1 MRPIKRLIQ
10 VDEALKIA
18 LAKTE
23 PMKRTERVS
32 LLSALGRVSA
42 EPIVSKV
49 SVPPFSR
56 SAMDGYALRAADTFS
71 SSKSKSVML
80 RINEVIY
87 AGGVPKKKV
96 VKGVCAE
103 IATGAMLPQ
112 GADAVVMVENTE
124 LKNGSIVISE
134 PVHPGQHVSRK
145 GEDIE
150 PGNEIISEGEV
161 FNPSKI
167 GAVAAVGIKTVKV
180 FAKPLVAV
188 VPTGNEI
195 AELGTELRP
204 GQVYNINSYTL
215 STMIMSNGGEPRITQ
230 IVNDSMDDLEAVVK
244 ANSDCDLMLF
254 SGGSSVGER
263 DIMLDVL
270 EKQGDVLYH
279 GVAMKPGKPTLF
291 GVIRRQLVFGMPG
304 YPTSCLSNAYVFV
317 APVLRKMARLPSS
330 PPAAVKARMSKRVV
344 STTGRTQFLTVKL
357 KDGVAHPAFKESG
370 AITSMAYADG
380 YVVIPAD
387 VDLLEKEEEVTVYL
401 L

>member
-10 VDEALKIA
+10 VDEALRIA
-18 LAKTE
+18 LAKAE
-23 PMKRTERVS
+23 PIKRTERVDIV
-32 LLSALGRVSA
+32 SALGRVAA
-42 EPIVSKV
+42 EPIVSRV

-56 SAMDGYALRAADTFS
+56 SAMDGYALRALDTFGAS
-71 SSKSKSVML
+71 RPKPARL
-80 RINEVIY
+80 RVNEVIY
-87 AGGVPKKKV
+87 AGGVPKKRIA
-96 VKGVCAE
+96 KGKCSE

-124 LKNGSIVISE
+124 LKDGHIVISE
-134 PVHPGQHVSRK
+134 PAHPGQHVSRK

-150 PGNEIISEGEV
+150 PGNEIISTGEV

-167 GAVAAVGIKTVKV
+167 GAVAAVGIERVKV
-180 FAKPLVAV
+180 FARPLVAV

-195 AELGTELRP
+195 AELGAELLP

-215 STMIMSNGGEPRITQ
+215 STMVISSGGEPRITK
-230 IVNDSMDDLEAVVK
+230 IANDTMEDLESVMR

-270 EKQGDVLYH
+270 EKRGKVLYH

-291 GVIRRQLVFGMPG
+291 GVAGKQLVFGMPG

-317 APVLRKMARLPSS
+317 APVLRRLARLPSVS
-330 PPAAVKARMSKRVV
+330 PAGVSARMSKRVV

-387 VDLLEKEEEVTVYL
+387 VDLLEKDEEVTVYL

>member
-10 VDEALKIA
+10 VDEALRIS
-18 LAKTE
+18 LAKAE
-23 PMKRTERVS
+23 PVKRTEM
-32 LLSALGRVSA
+32 LDITSALGRVSA
-42 EPIVSKV
+42 GPIVSRV

-71 SSKSKSVML
+71 ASRSEPVLLKV
-80 RINEVIY
+80 NEVIY
-87 AGGVPKKKV
+87 AGGVPKKKLA
-96 VKGVCAE
+96 KGLCAE
-103 IATGAMLPQ
+103 IATGAMLPH

-124 LKNGSIVISE
+124 LKGGSIVVSE
-134 PVHPGQHVSRK
+134 PAHPGQHVSKK
-145 GEDIE
+145 GEDIA
-150 PGNEIISEGEV
+150 PGNEIISKGEV

-167 GAVAAVGIKTVKV
+167 GAVAAVGMESVKV
-180 FAKPLVAV
+180 FAKPLVAI
-188 VPTGNEI
+188 VPTGDEI
-195 AELGTELRP
+195 AELGTELHP

-215 STMIMSNGGEPRITQ
+215 STMVVSNGGEARVTE
-230 IVNDSMDDLEAVVK
+230 IVNDSLNGLEAVLR
-244 ANSDCDLMLF
+244 ANSDCDMILF

-270 EKQGDVLYH
+270 EKRGEVLYH
-279 GVAMKPGKPTLF
+279 GVAIKPGKPTLF
-291 GVIRRQLVFGMPG
+291 GMVGKQLVFGMPG

-317 APVLRKMARLPSS
+317 APVLRKMARLPSTA
-330 PPAAVKARMSKRVV
+330 PMAVKARMSKRVV

-380 YVVIPAD
+380 YVVIPSD
-387 VDLLEKEEEVTVYL
+387 VDLLEKDEEVTVYL